1 VVIQNFYGH
10 DPQQPLPSSPPISF
24 PRSYPY
30 PTAVPHQFPLERL
43 ERISEQARQKSSTY
57 KTLSILS
64 WIAVFFFV
72 YAGSNHYASYSSI
85 ADPLMILFIL
95 ALVFGIAAS
104 VKRNSFIKS
113 ETYKKFKSY
122 DELNLEIR
130 KRKGYP
136 IRKRR
141 YVLPGGEIGE
151 IEY

>member
-1 VVIQNFYGH
+1 
-10 DPQQPLPSSPPISF
+10 
-24 PRSYPY
+24 
-30 PTAVPHQFPLERL
+30 
-43 ERISEQARQKSSTY
+43 
-57 KTLSILS
+57 
-64 WIAVFFFV
+64 
-72 YAGSNHYASYSSI
+72 
-85 ADPLMILFIL
+85 MILFIL